1 LAYGINE
8 KQGDRLVLIEDFG
21 GGTLDVSVIM
31 FNGVEATVLASHG
44 DKRLGGKD
52 VDEVLLKMVQ
62 DQFRKEHGLEVT
74 PQSHPADWFSIRGD
88 VIRQKHML
96 ASKTDVKLCARVD
109 AKQVV
114 VAVTRQTLAQA
125 IKTLLDRIEKIT
137 LEAIQN
143 AKVNRSE
150 IKHVLR
156 VGGSSRLVAF
166 EERIKQV
173 FGADCLMSGQ
183 VSPDMAVAEGAAIHA
198 VKLLS
203 ADGHTLVNAAL
214 QAIPMPCIKHTDVMP
229 LSLGVGVQD
238 RVSSA
243 TYCSV
248 ILERNRTLPCEA
260 VKSYTSVDD
269 RQTRFK
275 ISVLQGEEGQAAAD
289 CLVVGER
296 ELELPAR
303 KSTELSIE
311 VTMGYDASGM
321 VKVKLRDLI
330 SGRTEDITVDFYTKK

>member
-1 LAYGINE
+1 
-8 KQGDRLVLIEDFG
+8 
-21 GGTLDVSVIM
+21 
-31 FNGVEATVLASHG
+31 
-44 DKRLGGKD
+44 
-52 VDEVLLKMVQ
+52 
-62 DQFRKEHGLEVT
+62 
-74 PQSHPADWFSIRGD
+74 
-88 VIRQKHML
+88 
-96 ASKTDVKLCARVD
+96 
-109 AKQVV
+109 
-114 VAVTRQTLAQA
+114 
-125 IKTLLDRIEKIT
+125 
-137 LEAIQN
+137 
-143 AKVNRSE
+143 
-150 IKHVLR
+150 
-156 VGGSSRLVAF
+156 
-166 EERIKQV
+166 
-173 FGADCLMSGQ
+173 
-183 VSPDMAVAEGAAIHA
+183 
-198 VKLLS
+198 
-203 ADGHTLVNAAL
+203 
-214 QAIPMPCIKHTDVMP
+214 MP